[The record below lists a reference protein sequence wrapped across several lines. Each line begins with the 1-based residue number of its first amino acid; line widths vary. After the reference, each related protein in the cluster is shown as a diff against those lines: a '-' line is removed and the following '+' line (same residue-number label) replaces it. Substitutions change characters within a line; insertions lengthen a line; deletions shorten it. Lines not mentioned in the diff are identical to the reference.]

1 MSGWL
6 QISAG
11 EFFEWM
17 LPASFAL
24 TALLSAWVLAS
35 ARKRRLNAAVTTLWT
50 LSTLFFPLVVLP
62 LYLVFRFFQRRDEPQ
77 KKLGRDET
85 TGNPE
90 SEKSAPPAWRHGL
103 PLVYLV
109 LLLSLGAL
117 YFYTDYRSVD
127 AHLARANQ
135 ARVRGQQE
143 RIIEEYRA
151 ALRLEDN
158 AHTHNL
164 LGREL
169 AATRRWDEALR
180 ELRTAER
187 MGETDD
193 ELPYYIAES
202 LYNLARFQEAA
213 PEFERFLRS
222 STACTTPPR
231 DVRCILAER
240 RLTDIAG
247 RESR

>member
-1 MSGWL
+1 MGPEL

-11 EFFEWM
+11 EFFDWM

-35 ARKRRLNAAVTTLWT
+35 ARKHRLSVVATTLWT
-50 LSTLFFPLVVLP
+50 LTTLFFPLIVLP
-62 LYLVFRFFQRRDEPQ
+62 LYLIFRLFKPRGASERKAAGE
-77 KKLGRDET
+77 ET
-85 TGNPE
+85 ADNSE
-90 SEKSAPPAWRHGL
+90 SEKSAPLPWRRTF
-103 PLVYLV
+103 PLLYLI

-135 ARVRGQQE
+135 ARVRDRQE
-143 RIIEEYRA
+143 RIIDEYRA

-158 AHTHNL
+158 AHTRNL

-169 AATRRWDEALR
+169 VATRRWDEALR

-202 LYNLARFQEAA
+202 LYGLARFQEAV
-213 PEFERFLRS
+213 PEFERFLRT
-222 STACTTPPR
+222 STACATPPE
-231 DVRCILAER
+231 DVRCILAGR
-240 RLTDIAG
+240 RLKEIAG
-247 RESR
+247 REPR